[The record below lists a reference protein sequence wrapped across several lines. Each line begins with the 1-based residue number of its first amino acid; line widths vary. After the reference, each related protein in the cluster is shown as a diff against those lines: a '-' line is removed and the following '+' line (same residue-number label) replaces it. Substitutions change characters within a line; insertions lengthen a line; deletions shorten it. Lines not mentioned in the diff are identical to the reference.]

1 MKLGLLSAKII
12 TDGRILA
19 PQQTSINKHYG
30 SQTQTDGCSIFAYSQ
45 NKCVHYLHIYIS
57 TYLHIYISTLHI
69 LYLLIVVLANFNLLS
84 RPFIMLPPG
93 RQLASGRSGRHA
105 MHHANLILID
115 CAGGFL
121 PSICQFAN
129 VCFYINL
136 RLGELLANYEASW
149 GQILAPSQ

>member
-1 MKLGLLSAKII
+1 MGHKHKLM
-12 TDGRILA
+12 DV
-19 PQQTSINKHYG
+19 Q
-30 SQTQTDGCSIFAYSQ
+30 YSLIHKT
-45 NKCVHYLHIYIS
+45 NVFTIYISSKYYLHIYIS
-57 TYLHIYISTLHI
+57 ILHI

>member
-1 MKLGLLSAKII
+1 MFNIRLF
-12 TDGRILA
+12 TE
-19 PQQTSINKHYG
+19 HM
-30 SQTQTDGCSIFAYSQ
+30 CS
-45 NKCVHYLHIYIS
+45 LS
-57 TYLHIYISTLHI
+57 TYLHIYPHI
-69 LYLLIVVLANFNLLS
+69 LYLSIVVLANFNLLS

-93 RQLASGRSGRHA
+93 QQLASGRGAVAAHA

>member
-1 MKLGLLSAKII
+1 MMFNIRLFTK
-12 TDGRILA
+12 
-19 PQQTSINKHYG
+19 QM
-30 SQTQTDGCSIFAYSQ
+30 CS
-45 NKCVHYLHIYIS
+45 LS
-57 TYLHIYISTLHI
+57 TYLHYISIPHSLFVHCCPCQLQSAIAAIYHVATR
-69 LYLLIVVLANFNLLS
+69 AAAGQWS
-84 RPFIMLPPG
+84 RCG
-93 RQLASGRSGRHA
+93 GRHA

>member
-1 MKLGLLSAKII
+1 MKLSAKII
-12 TDGRILA
+12 TDRWIFA
-19 PQQTSINKHYG
+19 PHQTSINRHYG
-30 SQTQTDGCSIFAYSQ
+30 SQTQMFNIRLFTKQMCS
-45 NKCVHYLHIYIS
+45 LS
-57 TYLHIYISTLHI
+57 TYLHIYISILHI

>member
-1 MKLGLLSAKII
+1 MVSRYQIGTLVRKDHNRRVDL
-12 TDGRILA
+12 
-19 PQQTSINKHYG
+19 
-30 SQTQTDGCSIFAYSQ
+30 CSTPNIHQRTLWVTNTNVQYSLIHKT
-45 NKCVHYLHIYIS
+45 NVFTIYIS
-57 TYLHIYISTLHI
+57 TYLHIYISILHI

>member
-1 MKLGLLSAKII
+1 MKLGLLSVKII
-12 TDGRILA
+12 TDGWIFA
-19 PQQTSINKHYG
+19 PHQTSINGHYG
-30 SQTQTDGCSIFAYSQ
+30 SQTQMFNIRLFTKQMCSLST
-45 NKCVHYLHIYIS
+45 YLHIYIS
-57 TYLHIYISTLHI
+57 TYLHIYISILHI

>member
-1 MKLGLLSAKII
+1 MGNNPEAALWIFAN
-12 TDGRILA
+12 
-19 PQQTSINKHYG
+19 QTSINVMGHKMNDV
-30 SQTQTDGCSIFAYSQ
+30 QYSLIHKT
-45 NKCVHYLHIYIS
+45 NVFTIYIS
-57 TYLHIYISTLHI
+57 TYLSPHSLFVHCCPCQLQSAIAAIYHVATR
-69 LYLLIVVLANFNLLS
+69 AAAGQWS
-84 RPFIMLPPG
+84 RCG
-93 RQLASGRSGRHA
+93 GRHA

>member
-1 MKLGLLSAKII
+1 MGNNPEAALWIFAN
-12 TDGRILA
+12 
-19 PQQTSINKHYG
+19 QTSINVMGHKMNDVQY
-30 SQTQTDGCSIFAYSQ
+30 SLYSQ

-57 TYLHIYISTLHI
+57 TYLSPHSLFVHCCPCQLQSAIAAIYHVATR
-69 LYLLIVVLANFNLLS
+69 AAAGQWP
-84 RPFIMLPPG
+84 RCG
-93 RQLASGRSGRHA
+93 GRHA